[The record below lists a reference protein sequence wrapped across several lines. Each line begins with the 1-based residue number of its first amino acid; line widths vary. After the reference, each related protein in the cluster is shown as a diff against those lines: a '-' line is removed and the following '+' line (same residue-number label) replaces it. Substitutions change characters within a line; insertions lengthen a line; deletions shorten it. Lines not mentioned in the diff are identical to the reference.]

1 MSAEMAIAPRFS
13 IDNMSLELS
22 LELDECRKADSPTD
36 LNRKPVPMSLLETVS
51 KTPPKYFRPAIS

>member
-1 MSAEMAIAPRFS
+1 MSAERAIAPRFS

-36 LNRKPVPMSLLETVS
+36 LNRKPVPMSLVRKGRLPHGS
-51 KTPPKYFRPAIS
+51 R